1 MPDNRFRVASML
13 GLIAVLLYT
22 PRISDA
28 QFRATISPSAVFP
41 SVVRQDSD
49 ESLDARL
56 LHSIY
61 GIQSPVFTK
70 TMVVADRIAYPVMY
84 GAVPAYWIGT
94 LFSGGAGEGDHA
106 VRLAASWGLAVG
118 SVLALKHIVRRLRPF
133 EVQKGIAP
141 RRQYVGARRF
151 DRFSFP
157 SGHAAITTAIV
168 TSLSLSYP
176 RWYVIGPGYL
186 IATSVS
192 LSRIWLGV
200 HYPSDVASGFVI
212 GFAAGSLV
220 HWAGNRL
227 FD

>member
-1 MPDNRFRVASML
+1 MPENRFRVVSML
-13 GLIAVLLYT
+13 GLITVLLYT

-28 QFRATISPSAVFP
+28 QFRSTISPS
-41 SVVRQDSD
+41 VVGQESD
-49 ESLDARL
+49 ESLDIRL

-61 GIQSPVFTK
+61 GIQSPAFTNM
-70 TMVVADRIAYPVMY
+70 MVAADRVAYPVMY

-94 LFSGGAGEGDHA
+94 LFSGGASERDHA
-106 VRLAASWGLAVG
+106 VRLTASWGLAVG

-133 EVQKGIAP
+133 EVHEGIAP
-141 RRQYVGARRF
+141 RRQYAGARSF

-176 RWYVIGPGYL
+176 RWYIIGPGYL

-212 GFAAGSLV
+212 GLATGVLV